1 MRAQIR
7 RPVRALTPV
16 GLLVAPCLVVACGS
30 GAPPPAPGGA
40 GATVTRVVTR
50 SATVSAPRTAGTAAA
65 AATSSTPTTRSAAPQ
80 PAGERCVA
88 SGLALAFLGGN
99 GATGHAELGFAL
111 RNASAHSCR
120 TGGYPGVRFI
130 GAAGRRLPTHPDHTT
145 SDLFGRTRLRELTVA
160 PGASVS
166 FRLGV
171 SHVGPGGS
179 NTGCVRATAVQVIAP
194 EDTARLTVAV
204 RGGFAECAGVVSV
217 SPLQPGR
224 SAYP

>member
-16 GLLVAPCLVVACGS
+16 GLLVAPCLLVACGS
-30 GAPPPAPGGA
+30 GAAPPAPGGA
-40 GATVTRVVTR
+40 GATVTRVI
-50 SATVSAPRTAGTAAA
+50 
-65 AATSSTPTTRSAAPQ
+65 TRSAAPR

-111 RNASAHSCR
+111 RNASALSCR
-120 TGGYPGVRFI
+120 TGGYPGVQFI
-130 GAAGRRLPTHPDHTT
+130 GASGRRLPTHPAHTS
-145 SDLFGRTRLRELTVA
+145 SDFFGRTRLRELTVT

-179 NTGCVRATAVQVIAP
+179 NTGCVRVTAVQVIAP
-194 EDTARLTVAV
+194 DDTARLAVAI
-204 RGGFAECAGVVSV
+204 RGGFVECAGVVSV

-224 SAYP
+224 TAYP